1 MNIDSLTLLT
11 FIETRMEDLIDLE
24 ETLNPD
30 HVKAAQKER
39 EKVGLIIKYEKF
51 RTLIGGNT
59 HKYVFF
65 ACDYCHPPLHVKF
78 ILLIKY

>member
-39 EKVGLIIKYEKF
+39 EKVGLIYEKIYENF
-51 RTLIGGNT
+51 RM
-59 HKYVFF
+59 
-65 ACDYCHPPLHVKF
+65 
-78 ILLIKY
+78 